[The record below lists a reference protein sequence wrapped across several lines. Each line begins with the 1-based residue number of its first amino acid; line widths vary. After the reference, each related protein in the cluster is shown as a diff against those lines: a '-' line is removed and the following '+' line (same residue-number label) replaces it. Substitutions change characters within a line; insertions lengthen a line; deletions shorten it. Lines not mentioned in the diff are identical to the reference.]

1 MNVPFLTLLMLIPF
15 LGALFIFF
23 MRDPHSNINAPR
35 VMRLVTLA
43 HFVYTI
49 FLLTQFDPLIQG
61 FQYVEKHIWLPSF
74 DSAYHLGIDALS
86 LALISLTSFLMM
98 LIGWH
103 HIPMPRIREYYSCF
117 LLLHALLMG
126 IFCAQDLILFYVFFE
141 ASLLPMFF
149 IIGIWG
155 GQERLYATFK
165 FFLYTFL
172 GSVFMLIAFV
182 TLALFA
188 RTTNIESL
196 YHVVLPFSMERFI
209 WLGFFFSFAIKIPMW
224 PFHTWLPHAHVEAPT
239 KGSMILAGILLKLGG
254 YGFLRLSLP
263 ILPEA
268 SYFFAPLVI
277 VLSLIAIVYTSLVAL
292 AQKDMKKLI
301 AYSSIAHMGIVTLG
315 LFTFSPLGISGGI
328 LQMLSHGFVSAALF
342 FCIGVVYDRFHT
354 REIAH
359 YGGLVNEM
367 PRYAVFFLIFTLA
380 SIGLPGTSGF
390 VGEFSVLIASFA
402 LSPTITVIATLG
414 LILGAAYSLW
424 LYRRI
429 VFDKLSP
436 HLDKKH
442 ALDLLRSEGIVLLF
456 LAIPVFCIGLYS
468 SPLTRFLSPYTHHLC
483 QHLEKRLVHKHSL
496 WTGLSLSMTQA
507 SKHSRHS
514 PDHKTS

>member
-15 LGALFIFF
+15 LGAIFIFF

-35 VMRLVTLA
+35 VMRLVTFA
-43 HFVYTI
+43 HFLYTI
-49 FLLTQFDPLIQG
+49 FLLVQFDPLIQN
-61 FQYVEKHIWLPSF
+61 FQYVEKHLWLPSF
-74 DSAYHLGIDALS
+74 DSAYHLGVDALS
-86 LALISLTSFLMM
+86 LVFISLTSFLMM

-103 HIPMPRIREYYSCF
+103 HTPMPRIREYYSCF
-117 LLLHALLMG
+117 LLLHTLLMG
-126 IFCAQDLILFYVFFE
+126 IFCAQDLILFYIFFE
-141 ASLLPMFF
+141 SSLLPMFF

-155 GQERLYATFK
+155 GQDRLYATFK

-182 TLALFA
+182 ALALFTH
-188 RTTNIESL
+188 TTHIESL
-196 YHVVLPFSMERFI
+196 YHIPLPFSMECLL

-224 PFHTWLPHAHVEAPT
+224 PFHTWLPNAHVDAPT

-277 VLSLIAIVYTSLVAL
+277 TLSLVSIVYTSLVAL

-315 LFTFSPLGISGGI
+315 LFTFSPLGISGSI
-328 LQMLSHGFVSAALF
+328 VQMLSHGFVSAALF
-342 FCIGVVYDRFHT
+342 FCIGIVYDRFHT

-359 YGGLVNEM
+359 YGGLVKDM

-390 VGEFSVLIASFA
+390 IGEFSVLLASFA
-402 LSPTITVIATLG
+402 LSSTITVIATLG

-429 VFDKLSP
+429 IFDKLSP

-442 ALDLLRSEGIVLLF
+442 TVDLLQSEAAVLFF

-468 SPLTRFLSPYTHHLC
+468 APLTRFLSPYTHHLC
-483 QHLEKRLVHKHSL
+483 QHIDKRLVHKKSL
-496 WTGLSLSMTQA
+496 WTFLSQPTISENLLKSSAQ
-507 SKHSRHS
+507 
-514 PDHKTS
+514 KTS